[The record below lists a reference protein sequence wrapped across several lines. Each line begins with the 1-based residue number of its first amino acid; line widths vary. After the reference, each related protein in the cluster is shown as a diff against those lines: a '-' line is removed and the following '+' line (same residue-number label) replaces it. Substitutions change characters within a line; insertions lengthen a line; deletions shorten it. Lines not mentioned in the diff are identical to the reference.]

1 MKKKNLCEVCD
12 SKDLVNV
19 LDLGKQPLCDDLIE
33 IGNNKKSK
41 KYKILIQLCK
51 NCLTAKQRY
60 NVNNR
65 TLFPKIYHYR
75 SRLTNDV
82 LTSMNDLVFKTKK
95 IIGNLYKKNILDI
108 GCNDGS
114 LLNYF
119 KKAGAN
125 TLGIEPTDACLDVKK
140 KIKIINDYFN
150 YKSVREIKRIFN
162 KIDVIT
168 FTNVFAHI
176 NNLEE
181 LLNNLKKIINPSTV
195 LIIENHYLLSI
206 LDNFQFDTFYH
217 EHPRTYSLK
226 SFIFIAKKLNMSI
239 IKVEFPK
246 RYGGNIR
253 VFLKKDSFNNNK
265 IKKFL
270 LNEKNFIK
278 KFKKLN
284 SILKKWKKNKLILF
298 KKYNTRYNSLPG
310 KAFPGRASI
319 LINHLGLNEKNIAF
333 ISEQKNSPKIG
344 HYVPGTRIPIVSDE
358 DTLLKKNYPIIINF
372 AWHIKEEIRN
382 YLFKNKVKSKIIN
395 IIDKNDFKNTPKKKL
410 G

>member
-12 SKDLVNV
+12 SKDLINV

-51 NCLTAKQRY
+51 NCLTAKQKY

-125 TLGIEPTDACLDVKK
+125 TLGIEPTNACLDVKK

-150 YKSVREIKRIFN
+150 HKSVRKIKRIFN

-253 VFLKKDSFNNNK
+253 VFLKKDSFNNKK

-284 SILKKWKKNKLILF
+284 IILKKWKKNKLILF
-298 KKYNTRYNSLPG
+298 KKYNTKYNSLPG

-319 LINHLGLNEKNIAF
+319 LINHLELNEKNIRF
-333 ISEQKNSPKIG
+333 ISEKKNSPKIG

-358 DTLLKKNYPIIINF
+358 NTLLNKNYPIVINF
-372 AWHIKEEIRN
+372 AWHIKKEIRS
-382 YLFKNKVKSKIIN
+382 YLLKNKVKSKIIN

-410 G
+410 R

>member
-1 MKKKNLCEVCD
+1 MNKKYLCEVCD
-12 SKDLVNV
+12 SKNLVNV
-19 LDLGKQPLCDDLIE
+19 LDLGKQPLCDDLIK
-33 IGNNKKSK
+33 IGTNKKSK

-51 NCLTAKQRY
+51 RCLTAKQKY
-60 NVNNR
+60 EVNNN

-75 SRLTNDV
+75 SHLTNDV
-82 LTSMNDLVFKTKK
+82 LKSMSDLVFKTKK
-95 IIGNLYKKNILDI
+95 IMGNLYKKNILDI

-119 KKAGAN
+119 KKEGAK
-125 TLGIEPTDACLDVKK
+125 TLGIEPTNAYLDAKK
-140 KIKIINDYFN
+140 KIRIINDYFD
-150 YKSVREIKRIFN
+150 YKSVQKIKKIFD

-176 NNLEE
+176 NNLKK

-226 SFIFIAKKLNMSI
+226 SFIYIAKKLGMSI

-253 VFLKKDSFNNNK
+253 VFLKKDGFEDKK

-270 LNEKNFIK
+270 LKEKNFIG
-278 KFKKLN
+278 KFQKLN
-284 SILKKWKKNKLILF
+284 KIIKNWKENKLILF
-298 KKYNTRYNSLPG
+298 KKYNAKYNSLPG

-319 LINHLGLNEKNIAF
+319 LINHLELGEKNVAF
-333 ISEQKNSPKIG
+333 ISEKKNSPKIG
-344 HYVPGTRIPIVSDE
+344 HYVPGTRIPIISDE
-358 DTLLKKNYPIIINF
+358 NNLLKKKYPIIINF
-372 AWHIKEEIRN
+372 AWHIKKEIRD
-382 YLFKNKVKSKIIN
+382 YLLKNKVKAKIIN
-395 IIDKNDFKNTPKKKL
+395 IVDKNDFTNYPKFK
-410 G
+410 